1 MDEKA
6 PRILGEPVK
15 KQTSN
20 PEALLAPGQFSKIYH
35 SESFKPERNDE
46 MKSTK
51 KLLALLLV
59 AMMTVAMLPNALAE
73 NAYRLTITNAQA
85 GHTYKVYQIFTGNL
99 SVSGTTKY
107 LSEIDF
113 GSGVTE
119 TGKSAL
125 LSFGGAS
132 YADAA
137 ALAKGLTADN
147 VGDFAKLAATTA
159 NLGTETKA
167 VSQTA
172 AGDCIITDLAPG
184 YYLVIDSYSDATG
197 EKSDA
202 LSKYMVQVVGDATVG
217 SKHSFPTVEKKVKE
231 NVKTIADSSYGDGY
245 NDVADYNIGD
255 AVPFHLIGTVP
266 DMSGYDTYKY
276 IFHDTLSDGLTA
288 PADNTIKVYRSDD
301 QIVDG
306 SDVDVTAAFTKNVS
320 GQQIT
325 VSIDNLKSI
334 ENIAKG
340 QYIIVEY
347 TATLNTGAVIGL
359 DGNPNT
365 VYLEYSNKPNQS
377 AAGDTDNTGKTPQDR
392 VIVFTYQLNTTKVDG
407 QDTSKKLKD
416 AKFVLLN
423 ADATKVAK
431 ISGGK
436 FDGWQNLPAA
446 GEGGV
451 IAADSWASDSVL
463 TSAETT
469 GLFSVTGLDAGT
481 YKLREIAAPAGY
493 NLLSQDVE
501 VVITAGTENNQSWNG
516 TPGEALKT
524 LAVTANGTAGTGNP
538 DAGIASITIANNKG
552 NTLPETGGIGTTVF
566 YVLGSIL
573 VIGAVVLLVSKK
585 RMNAIE

>member
-6 PRILGEPVK
+6 PRVLGEPVK

-20 PEALLAPGQFSKIYH
+20 PEALLVPGQFSKIYH

-59 AMMTVAMLPNALAE
+59 AMMTVAMVPNALA
-73 NAYRLTITNAQA
+73 ATVTIPSDGILS
-85 GHTYKVYQIFTGNL
+85 GHSFTAYQIFAGNE
-99 SVSGTTKY
+99 
-107 LSEIDF
+107 SEGALQNVVW
-113 GSGVTE
+113 GSGID
-119 TGKSAL
+119 SNAL
-125 LSFGGAS
+125 LTALKADTTYGSFFS
-132 YADAA
+132 TCADAA
-137 ALAKGLTADN
+137 AVAKVLADN
-147 VGDFAKLAATTA
+147 NTNGGLANAFAKLAHTHKSSTGTA
-159 NLGTETKA
+159 L
-167 VSQTA
+167 VSGENTLD
-172 AGDCIITDLAPG
+172 GG
-184 YYLVIDSYSDATG
+184 YYLVVDTTADVG
-197 EKSDA
+197 EGGAYNAS
-202 LSKYMVQVVGDATVG
+202 LLQVVGDIRIDVKTAAP
-217 SKHSFPTVEKKVKE
+217 SVEKKVLEDDKY
-231 NVKTIADSSYGDGY
+231 NQNGGYGTGY
-245 NDVADYNIGD
+245 NDVADYNIGE
-255 AVPFHLIGTVP
+255 AVPFHLIGLVP
-266 DMSGYDTYKY
+266 DMSRYDTYKY

-301 QIVDG
+301 RIVDG

-407 QDTSKKLKD
+407 QNTDTKLKD

-423 ADATKVAK
+423 ADASKVAK
-431 ISGGK
+431 IVDGK
-436 FDGWQNLPAA
+436 FAGWQALPTGTGA
-446 GEGGV
+446 GGEIV
-451 IAADSWASDSVL
+451 ATDWDPATVL
-463 TSAETT
+463 TSAEST

-481 YKLREIAAPAGY
+481 YKLREIVAPAGY
-493 NLLSQDVE
+493 NLLSQDIT
-501 VVITAGTENNQSWNG
+501 VVITA
-516 TPGEALKT
+516 A
-524 LAVTANGTAGTGNP
+524 TANGQTWGGTASDALTGLSVKADETNGTG
-538 DAGIASITIANNKG
+538 DTSTGIASITIANNKG

>member
-1 MDEKA
+1 
-6 PRILGEPVK
+6 
-15 KQTSN
+15 
-20 PEALLAPGQFSKIYH
+20 
-35 SESFKPERNDE
+35 

-51 KLLALLLV
+51 KLLAFLLV
-59 AMMTVAMLPNALAE
+59 AMMIVAMLPNALA
-73 NAYRLTITNAQA
+73 ATVTIPSDGILS
-85 GHTYKVYQIFTGNL
+85 GHSFTAYQIFAGNE
-99 SVSGTTKY
+99 
-107 LSEIDF
+107 SEGALQNVVW
-113 GSGVTE
+113 GSGID
-119 TGKSAL
+119 SDAFLAAL
-125 LSFGGAS
+125 KADTTYGSFFS
-132 YADAA
+132 TCADAA
-137 ALAKGLTADN
+137 AVAKVLTDNNTNGGLANA
-147 VGDFAKLAATTA
+147 FAKLAHANKTGTGTA
-159 NLGTETKA
+159 LTVGT
-167 VSQTA
+167 
-172 AGDCIITDLAPG
+172 TDLPGG
-184 YYLVIDSYSDATG
+184 YYLIVDTTNDVG
-197 EKSDA
+197 EGGAYNAS
-202 LSKYMVQVVGDATVG
+202 LLQVVGDIRIDVKTAAP
-217 SKHSFPTVEKKVKE
+217 SVEKKVLEDDKY
-231 NVKTIADSSYGDGY
+231 NQDGGYGTGY
-245 NDVADYNIGD
+245 NDVADYNIGE
-255 AVPFHLIGTVP
+255 AVTFHLIGLVP
-266 DMSGYDTYKY
+266 DMSRYDTYKY

-365 VYLEYSNKPNQS
+365 VYLQYSNKPNQS

-407 QDTSKKLKD
+407 QNTDTKLKD

-423 ADATKVAK
+423 ADASKVAK
-431 ISGGK
+431 IVDGK
-436 FDGWQNLPAA
+436 FAGWQALPTGTGA
-446 GEGGV
+446 GGEIV
-451 IAADSWASDSVL
+451 ATDWDPATVL
-463 TSAETT
+463 TSAEST

-481 YKLREIAAPAGY
+481 YNLREIAAPAGY
-493 NLLSQDVE
+493 NLLSQDIT
-501 VVITAGTENNQSWNG
+501 VVITA
-516 TPGEALKT
+516 A
-524 LAVTANGTAGTGNP
+524 TANGQTWGGTASDALTGLSVKADETNGTG
-538 DAGIASITIANNKG
+538 DTSTGIASITIANNKG